1 MLSNE
6 NNIFSNLN
14 KYISKNI
21 SKDFLKNITIKYCA
35 LKYPLISLNNIY
47 FNEILKEKILFNII
61 NTKILLNFEEYLSQ
75 NDILDLISKGGNIQ
89 KYLDNKMKLYN
100 ILFNKLQKF
109 LNSDIII
116 DEIYFRKPLKEEF
129 KYFYDLKNILLVDY
143 EKDIINYNENEANEE
158 KNILINHKIKRIEIQ
173 KKY

>member
-47 FNEILKEKILFNII
+47 FNEILKKKILFNII

-100 ILFNKLQKF
+100 ILFNKL
-109 LNSDIII
+109 
-116 DEIYFRKPLKEEF
+116 
-129 KYFYDLKNILLVDY
+129 
-143 EKDIINYNENEANEE
+143 
-158 KNILINHKIKRIEIQ
+158 
-173 KKY
+173 